1 MAKKVVNASLVVFAF
16 TVLLWGK
23 AYAFPTV
30 GADVF
35 DDNEGEEVVGNVLDN
50 DAESDGFLTIVSS
63 SLPPGMTLDDD
74 NLSGD
79 FGEVRY
85 THPDAYFSGI
95 VNFSYDVRQV
105 DTVDCTTLTP
115 DSLCTVTG
123 NGVVFFAPV
132 ANLPLFAFGGASGP
146 EDTAISLGIS
156 ITPVD
161 PSETLDIQLS
171 GVPAGSVLSGG
182 TFVSGDT
189 YALSLAEANSLSIT
203 PPLNFNGSLSL
214 NLAIETTDTAL
225 DPSATPVTD
234 QDNGNFPIFAM
245 VTAED
250 DDPVA
255 TGVVPTLD
263 MLEDTSDNVDLAASV
278 SDVDIGDTLTFSI
291 TSVDNAAIDTAS
303 MVGAVLEVTLL
314 PDAVDTGSVTVE
326 VTDADGGVPV
336 VLVVPVNV
344 TEVNDAP
351 TVVGAVTPVDVPEDA
366 APEVVSFAGVFEDV
380 DIVTGDNLTLS
391 ATFDS
396 GDALFDALAM
406 AADELTLTFAAEANG
421 AAVVLVEATD
431 IAGEVAQYFLNVT
444 VQSVNDAPTVVGSIS
459 SLTIDEDDPAT
470 PISLLG
476 VFADVDIATNADTL
490 SYEVSSNSNPAIF
503 TSVTI
508 AGDDLIVAP
517 LADANGVANLI
528 VIARDAAGL
537 PSPPA
542 AVTVTVDN
550 VNDAPTV
557 VGAVAPVDVME
568 DAPSEVISFTGVFDD
583 IDLPVGDSL
592 NLNAVF
598 ESGDAVFDSISL
610 SGEDLTLDFAPDA
623 NGMAI
628 VRIDATD
635 TGGEVAQYFLNV
647 TVQAVN
653 DAPVVAG
660 ALSDR
665 NINEDDPPEIVS
677 LAGVFTDVDIATNTD
692 LLTYEVD
699 NNTNPGIFSAAT
711 ISGDELTLDLLP
723 DANGFSEITI
733 IARDAAGVTSPPVS
747 FTVNVAS
754 VNDLPLAADDVLGDI
769 PEDTLELRID
779 VLANDYL
786 GDQPSTLASIVSV
799 GTYDFIDV
807 EGNLITAPQA
817 SVAIDPATNEVLF
830 TPAGN
835 FWGTAMFEYS
845 IEDSNGD
852 TDTAMVSFEVTPVN
866 DAPEGLQTHRY
877 DVFEGSILNVDF
889 ANGLLV
895 GAYDVDPAQVDINGD
910 PIAPQPL
917 SIVFETAPPPAQGTL
932 TTTASDGT
940 FTFVPAPGFTGETTF
955 EYTVFDNQVR
965 SATGDVVIEVLPLP
979 PAAST
984 PNPGEVSVLFNLAN
998 TPLEQSASVSP
1009 NVLVTMD
1016 DSGSMDW
1023 QVSMDMTDDNGRF
1036 VINNNG
1042 IATSYRRERVYSY
1055 LFSLN
1060 NNAYSATSGNG
1071 RVVPSQESLPAGNDY
1086 NVWQARSAAFNG
1098 IYYDPTVDYR
1108 PWTGIDNANNDLADA
1123 VPTAIRLDP
1132 MSAANTFDITQPVDY
1147 LAHSVPRWRTNGGSA
1162 DINVTNFYIPR
1173 YYTAAG
1179 VRVEIRDDGTMY
1191 PGGEQRDD
1199 CSGPSNTC
1207 TYDEEIQNFAN
1218 WFQYYRS
1225 RELVAK
1231 AALGNVVAE
1240 LQDIRVGVETINRRN
1255 NEAIADMNEFYWE
1268 GEKQELLDE
1277 IYTVNSSGGTPL
1289 RRALDDAGR
1298 ILACDR
1304 ADRDCPALPV
1314 PEGICQQNFTLLFS
1328 DGYWNG
1334 STPRTGNFDGD
1345 NSSIFDGGKFEDTH
1359 SNTLADIAMYY
1370 YENDMF
1376 PAVDDGVPLS
1386 TADVDSV
1393 PVGTYTS
1400 ANDFIHQ
1407 HMKTFTIA
1415 FGVEP
1420 DIDPLTAE
1428 TALATASFNW
1438 PAPGSAPNAKI
1449 DDMLHAA
1456 INGRGRFL
1464 NAGQPAELQAAVGA
1478 AFREFTQAASSSSAA
1493 AFNST
1498 SLREGTFLY
1507 RGFYDLRNRTGE
1519 MTASTVNATTGE
1531 ISAVPTWT
1539 AARMLDP
1546 SGPLSLT
1553 PAQRIIFSYDPDNN
1567 AGIQFVYN
1575 DLTPDQQLTLSENEV
1590 NFLRGERTF
1599 EEPLPGTL
1607 RERLADEG
1615 LLGDIINSSPVYV
1628 GPPRAFNRDQSPFPI
1643 NDLYSEFSADVAARR
1658 QVVYVGAND
1667 GMMHGFDA
1675 ETGAEVMAYVPN
1687 VIIDASNEYSNK
1699 LASFTSPFYLH
1710 DYYVDLSPRLN
1721 DVYMRP
1727 STSDGKQWMT
1737 TLVGGLGAGGKGY
1750 FALNVTD
1757 PDTQFASQA
1766 AAAGAALWEFTDED
1780 DTYPLDAAGDPIGGA
1795 VGAITDFNGDPV
1807 KDLGYSLSLP
1817 IITLSNEVD
1826 TDTLNEWVAIFGN
1839 GSNSTSG
1846 IATLFVLFMDKGLDG
1861 WDTAGDF
1868 VKITTG
1874 AGVPLPG
1881 EQLEGY
1887 PNALGTPTAV
1897 DRDLNG
1903 TVDLVYAGDRLG
1915 NLWRFNLESSNS
1927 ASWTATRLFT
1937 ATYDDGGTD
1946 VLQPILSQPLA
1957 VKHPQQTGFLITFGT
1972 GSFIAEEDGSD
1983 TSIQSIYT
1991 IWDPLVSNPPTA
2003 NANTKDTRL
2012 VEQVI
2017 TNVVDDS
2024 VTPAQT
2030 RRILTNNTV
2039 AYTAETLTPGVYG
2052 WYIDLDMVRAENTIS
2067 GAVNTDISGQ
2077 APPDVQYPGE
2087 KAIRRFIFRDGV
2099 ILTTTVLPATNATS
2113 CFGSRPGAIL
2123 ILDGLTGGD
2132 PGEAVIDFN
2141 LDGVVDDADL
2151 LAVGG
2156 QDFTAGLVF
2165 DFTQLDGQLVDLSTL
2180 GGQGDTDFL
2189 FICGGNECI
2198 SRRIRDLNDN
2208 KTGRL
2213 SWTELRAN

>member
-1 MAKKVVNASLVVFAF
+1 MANQAVRASLTTLVV
-16 TVLLWGK
+16 TGLIWGS
-23 AYAFPTV
+23 AYAIPPNV
-30 GADVF
+30 VDDVF
-35 DDNEGEEVVGNVLDN
+35 TGLEGSPVAGNVLAN
-50 DAESDGFLTIVSS
+50 DAPTSGTGLQIENAN
-63 SLPPGMTLDDD
+63 LPPGMTL
-74 NLSGD
+74 SPAGD
-79 FGEVRY
+79 VSY
-85 THPDAYFSGI
+85 THPDPYFSG
-95 VNFSYDVRQV
+95 VVPFDYEVRELDAV
-105 DTVDCTTLTP
+105 LCGAIPDPDCFRTA
-115 DSLCTVTG
+115 
-123 NGVVFFAPV
+123 NGTVFFAPV
-132 ANLPLFAFGGASGP
+132 ANLPVVAFGGASGG
-146 EDTAISLGIS
+146 EDTAIPLGIS
-156 ITPVD
+156 ISPED
-161 PSETLDIQLS
+161 PSETLEILLS
-171 GVPAGSVLSGG
+171 GVPTGAVLSGG
-182 TFVSGDT
+182 SPVSADT
-189 YALSLAEANSLSIT
+189 YALSLAEANSLTIT
-203 PPLNFNGSLSL
+203 PPLNFNGPLPLSL
-214 NLAIETTDTAL
+214 AITTTDTAL
-225 DPSATPVTD
+225 DPTSTPVTV
-234 QDNGNFPIFAM
+234 QDNANFPVIAM
-245 VTAED
+245 VTGVD
-250 DDPVA
+250 DDPFA
-255 TGVVPTLD
+255 TGMLPTLD
-263 MLEDTSDNVDLAASV
+263 TFEDTPAAVDLASAV
-278 SDVDIGDTLTFSI
+278 DDVDVGDTLTFTIS
-291 TSVDNAAIDTAS
+291 SVDNAAIDTAT
-303 MVGAVLEVTLL
+303 MVGSVLDVTLL
-314 PDAVDTGSVTVE
+314 PDAFANGSVTVE
-326 VTDADGGVPV
+326 VSDADGGVPV
-336 VLVVPVNV
+336 ILVVPVNV
-344 TEVNDAP
+344 AEVNDAP
-351 TVVGAVTPVDVPEDA
+351 TVVGGVAPVDVPEDSP
-366 APEVVSFAGVFEDV
+366 PEV
-380 DIVTGDNLTLS
+380 L
-391 ATFDS
+391 
-396 GDALFDALAM
+396 
-406 AADELTLTFAAEANG
+406 
-421 AAVVLVEATD
+421 
-431 IAGEVAQYFLNVT
+431 
-444 VQSVNDAPTVVGSIS
+444 
-459 SLTIDEDDPAT
+459 
-470 PISLLG
+470 
-476 VFADVDIATNADTL
+476 
-490 SYEVSSNSNPAIF
+490 
-503 TSVTI
+503 
-508 AGDDLIVAP
+508 
-517 LADANGVANLI
+517 
-528 VIARDAAGL
+528 
-537 PSPPA
+537 
-542 AVTVTVDN
+542 
-550 VNDAPTV
+550 
-557 VGAVAPVDVME
+557 
-568 DAPSEVISFTGVFDD
+568 SFTGVFDD
-583 IDLPVGDSL
+583 VDIPTGDSL
-592 NLNAVF
+592 SLSAVQD
-598 ESGDAVFDSISL
+598 SGDAIFDSVSMVA
-610 SGEDLTLDFAPDA
+610 EELTLTFTADA
-623 NGMAI
+623 NGSAVVLI
-628 VRIDATD
+628 EATD
-635 TGGEVAQYFLNV
+635 NSGEVVPYLLNV

-660 ALSDR
+660 SLPDR
-665 NINEDDPPEIVS
+665 NIDEDDPPEIVS
-677 LAGVFTDVDIATNTD
+677 LAGVFSDVDIATNGD
-692 LLTYEVD
+692 VLSYEVD
-699 NNTNPGIFSAAT
+699 NNTNPGIFSNQS
-711 ISGDELTLDLLP
+711 ISGDELTLDLLA
-723 DANGFSEITI
+723 DANGVADISI
-733 IARDAAGVTSPPVS
+733 IARDSGGLPSLPVT
-747 FTVNVAS
+747 FTITVNGVD
-754 VNDLPLAADDVLGDI
+754 DLPIAADDMLGDI

-786 GDQPSTLASIVSV
+786 GDQPSFLAGIESV
-799 GTYDFIDV
+799 GTYDFIDL

-817 SVAIDPATNEVLF
+817 SVAIDPATNEVVF
-830 TPAGN
+830 TPSGN
-835 FWGTAMFEYS
+835 FWGTATFEYR
-845 IEDSNGD
+845 IEDANGD
-852 TDTAMVSFEVTPVN
+852 TDTAMVSFEITPVN
-866 DAPEGLQTHRY
+866 DPPEGLQTHRY
-877 DVFEGSILNVDF
+877 SVFEGAVLNVDL

-895 GAYDVDPAQVDINGD
+895 GAYDVDPAQVDGNGD

-940 FTFVPAPGFTGETTF
+940 FTFLPAPGFIGETTF
-955 EYTVFDNQVR
+955 QYSVFDNQVR
-965 SATGDVVIEVLPLP
+965 SALGDVVIEVLPLP
-979 PAAST
+979 PAATT

-1042 IATSYRRERVYSY
+1042 IATSNRRERVYSY

-1060 NNAYSATSGNG
+1060 VNSYGATSGNG

-1086 NVWQARSAAFNG
+1086 NVWQARSAAFNS
-1098 IYYDPTVDYR
+1098 IYYDPTVDYD
-1108 PWTGIDNANNDLADA
+1108 PWTGVDNANNDLADA
-1123 VPTAIRLDP
+1123 IPTAIRLDP
-1132 MSAANTFDITQPVDY
+1132 LSAANTFDITQPVDY
-1147 LAHSVPRWRTNGGSA
+1147 LAHSVPRWQTNGGSA
-1162 DINVTNFYIPR
+1162 NINVTNFYIPR

-1179 VRVEIRDDGTMY
+1179 VRVEIRDDGTLY
-1191 PGGEQRDD
+1191 PGGDQRDD
-1199 CSGPSNTC
+1199 CSGPGNTC

-1240 LQDIRVGVETINRRN
+1240 LQDIRVGFETINRRS
-1255 NEAIADMNEFYWE
+1255 NEPIADMNEFYWE
-1268 GEKQELLDE
+1268 GEKQELLEE
-1277 IYTVNSSGGTPL
+1277 IYEVNSSGGTPL
-1289 RRALDDAGR
+1289 RRALDDAGQLLGCTR
-1298 ILACDR
+1298 GDR
-1304 ADRDCPALPV
+1304 ACPALPI
-1314 PEGICQQNFTLLFS
+1314 PEGICQQNFSLLFS

-1334 STPRTGNFDGD
+1334 GDPNPLMSPTAQNFDGD
-1345 NSSIFDGGKFEDTH
+1345 DSSVFDGGKFADTH
-1359 SNTLADIAMYY
+1359 SNTLADVAMYY
-1370 YENDMF
+1370 YENDLF
-1376 PAVDDGVPLS
+1376 PAVDDGVPLA
-1386 TADVDSV
+1386 TADIESV
-1393 PVGTYTS
+1393 PAGTYTS
-1400 ANDFIHQ
+1400 SNDFIHQ

-1428 TALATASFNW
+1428 TALAGTTFNW

-1464 NAGQPAELQAAVGA
+1464 NAGQPGELQAAVGA

-1519 MTASTVNATTGE
+1519 MTASTVNSTTGE
-1531 ISAVPTWT
+1531 IATVPTWT

-1553 PAQRIIFSYDPDNN
+1553 PAQRIIFSYDPDNRT
-1567 AGIQFVYN
+1567 GIQFVYN

-1590 NFLRGERTF
+1590 NYLRGERNF

-1628 GPPRAFNRDQSPFPI
+1628 GPPRAFNRDQSPYPI
-1643 NDLYSEFSADVAARR
+1643 TDLYSEFAANVNARR

-1667 GMMHGFDA
+1667 GMLHGFDA

-1687 VIIDASNEYSNK
+1687 VIIDAGNEFSNK
-1699 LASFTSPFYLH
+1699 LTSFTSPFYLH
-1710 DYYVDLSPRLN
+1710 DYFVDLSPRLN

-1727 STSDGKQWMT
+1727 STSDTKQWMT
-1737 TLVGGLGAGGKGY
+1737 ALVGGLGAGGKGY

-1757 PDTQFASQA
+1757 PGTQFADQA
-1766 AAAGAALWEFTDED
+1766 TAAGAALWEFTDED
-1780 DTYPLDAAGDPIGGA
+1780 DTYPLDASGNPIGGS

-1817 IITLSNEVD
+1817 IVTLSNEVD
-1826 TDTLNEWVAIFGN
+1826 TDSLNEWVAIFGN

-1861 WDTAGDF
+1861 WDDAGDF

-1915 NLWRFNLESSNS
+1915 NLWRFNLEDADSGN
-1927 ASWTATRLFT
+1927 WTATRLFT

-2030 RRILTNNTV
+2030 RRILSNNTV
-2039 AYTAETLTPGVYG
+2039 AYTAETATPGVYG
-2052 WYIDLDMVRAENTIS
+2052 WYIDLDMVRATDTIS
-2067 GAVNTDISGQ
+2067 GVPNTDISGQ

-2123 ILDGLTGGD
+2123 ILDALTGGD

-2151 LAVGG
+2151 LTVGG
-2156 QDFTAGLVF
+2156 QDFSAGLVF

>member
-1 MAKKVVNASLVVFAF
+1 MAKKAVNASLVMFAL
-16 TVLLWGK
+16 TVLLWGN

-30 GADVF
+30 GADDF
-35 DDNEGEEVVGNVLDN
+35 DDDEGAEVVGNVLDN
-50 DAESDGFLTIVSS
+50 DSESDGSLTIVGS
-63 SLPPGMTLDDD
+63 SLPPGMTLDD
-74 NLSGD
+74 NPLSAD

-85 THPDAYFSGI
+85 THPDVYFSGT

-105 DTVDCTTLTP
+105 DAVDCTIISP
-115 DSLCTVTG
+115 DPLCTVTG

-132 ANLPLFAFGGASGP
+132 ANLPLVAFGGASGP

-171 GVPAGSVLSGG
+171 GVPAGAVLSGG
-182 TFVSGDT
+182 TLVAADT
-189 YALSLAEANSLSIT
+189 YALSLAEANSLTIT
-203 PPLNFNGSLSL
+203 PPLNFNGPLPL
-214 NLAIETTDTAL
+214 NLFIETTDTAL
-225 DPSATPVTD
+225 DASASPVTD
-234 QDNGNFPIFAM
+234 QDNGSFPIFAM

-255 TGVVPTLD
+255 TGMVPTLD
-263 MLEDTSDNVDLAASV
+263 TFEDTPANVDLAASV
-278 SDVDIGDTLTFSI
+278 SDVDVGDTLSFSI
-291 TSVDNAAIDTAS
+291 ASVDNAAIDTAM
-303 MVGAVLEVTLL
+303 MVGSVLEVSLL
-314 PDAVDTGSVTVE
+314 PDAFGNGSVTVE
-326 VTDADGGVPV
+326 VSDADGGVPV

-344 TEVNDAP
+344 AEVNDVP
-351 TVVGAVTPVDVPEDA
+351 TVVGGVAPVDVPEDST
-366 APEVVSFAGVFEDV
+366 PEVVSFAGVFDDV
-380 DIVTGDNLTLS
+380 DIPTGDNLSLT
-391 ATFDS
+391 AAFES
-396 GDALFDALAM
+396 GDALFDTVSM
-406 AADELTLTFAAEANG
+406 SGDDLTLDFTAEANG
-421 AAVVLVEATD
+421 AAVV
-431 IAGEVAQYFLNVT
+431 
-444 VQSVNDAPTVVGSIS
+444 
-459 SLTIDEDDPAT
+459 
-470 PISLLG
+470 
-476 VFADVDIATNADTL
+476 
-490 SYEVSSNSNPAIF
+490 
-503 TSVTI
+503 
-508 AGDDLIVAP
+508 
-517 LADANGVANLI
+517 
-528 VIARDAAGL
+528 
-537 PSPPA
+537 
-542 AVTVTVDN
+542 
-550 VNDAPTV
+550 
-557 VGAVAPVDVME
+557 
-568 DAPSEVISFTGVFDD
+568 
-583 IDLPVGDSL
+583 
-592 NLNAVF
+592 
-598 ESGDAVFDSISL
+598 
-610 SGEDLTLDFAPDA
+610 
-623 NGMAI
+623 
-628 VRIDATD
+628 RIDATD
-635 TGGEVAQYFLNV
+635 TAGEVAQYFLNV

-660 ALSDR
+660 SLSDR
-665 NINEDDPPEIVS
+665 NIDEDDPPEVVS
-677 LAGVFTDVDIATNTD
+677 LAGVFTDVDIATNAD
-692 LLTYEVD
+692 ALTYEVD
-699 NNTNPGIFSAAT
+699 NNTNPGIFSNQT
-711 ISGDELTLDLLP
+711 ITGDELTLDLVP
-723 DANGFSEITI
+723 DANGVADITI
-733 IARDAAGVTSPPVS
+733 IARDSAGLPSLPVTFSITVAGVD
-747 FTVNVAS
+747 
-754 VNDLPLAADDVLGDI
+754 DLPVAADDVLGDI

-786 GDQPSTLASIVSV
+786 GDQPTTLASIVSV

-807 EGNLITAPQA
+807 EGNLVTAPQA
-817 SVAIDPATNEVLF
+817 SVSIDTATNEVLF
-830 TPAGN
+830 TPRGN

-845 IEDSNGD
+845 IEDANGD
-852 TDTAMVSFEVTPVN
+852 TDTAMVSFEITPVN

-877 DVFEGSILNVDF
+877 DVFEGAILNVEL

-895 GAYDVDPAQVDINGD
+895 GAYDVDPAQVDVNGD

-940 FTFVPAPGFTGETTF
+940 FTFIPAPGFTGETTF
-955 EYTVFDNQVR
+955 QYSVFDNQVR
-965 SATGDVVIEVLPLP
+965 SALGDVVIEVLPLP

-998 TPLEQSASVSP
+998 TPLEQSATVSP

-1042 IATSYRRERVYSY
+1042 IATSSRRERVYSY

-1060 NNAYSATSGNG
+1060 TNAYSATSGNG

-1098 IYYDPTVDYR
+1098 IYYDPTVDYN

-1132 MSAANTFDITQPVDY
+1132 MSAANTFDITQPVNY
-1147 LAHSVPRWRTNGGSA
+1147 LAHSVPRWQTNGGSA
-1162 DINVTNFYIPR
+1162 NVNVTNFYIPR

-1191 PGGEQRDD
+1191 PGGDQRDD

-1240 LQDIRVGVETINRRN
+1240 LQDIRVGFETINRRS

-1268 GEKQELLDE
+1268 GEKQELLDD
-1277 IYTVNSSGGTPL
+1277 IYSVDSSGGTPL

-1304 ADRDCPALPV
+1304 ADRDCPALPI

-1334 STPRTGNFDGD
+1334 STPRPGNFDGD
-1345 NSSIFDGGKFEDTH
+1345 DSSVFDGGKFADTH
-1359 SNTLADIAMYY
+1359 SDTLADIAMYY

-1420 DIDPLTAE
+1420 DIDPLAAE
-1428 TALATASFNW
+1428 AALAGATFAW
-1438 PAPGSAPNAKI
+1438 PSPGSAPNAKI

-1464 NAGQPAELQAAVGA
+1464 NAGQPGELQAAVGA

-1553 PAQRIIFSYDPDNN
+1553 PAQRIIFSYDPDSN
-1567 AGIQFVYN
+1567 AGVQFVYN

-1590 NFLRGERTF
+1590 NFLRGERNF

-1628 GPPRAFNRDQSPFPI
+1628 GPPRAFNRDQSPYPI

-1699 LASFTSPFYLH
+1699 LTSFTSPFYLH

-1727 STSDGKQWMT
+1727 STSEAKQWMT

-1757 PDTQFASQA
+1757 PDTQFADQA
-1766 AAAGAALWEFTDED
+1766 TAAGAALWEFTDED

-1861 WDTAGDF
+1861 WGTAGDF

-2003 NANTKDTRL
+2003 NADTKDTRL

-2039 AYTAETLTPGVYG
+2039 AYAPETLSAGVYG
-2052 WYIDLDMVRAENTIS
+2052 WYIDLDMVRAEDTIS
-2067 GAVNTDISGQ
+2067 GATNTDISGQ

-2123 ILDGLTGGD
+2123 ILDALPGGD

>member
-1 MAKKVVNASLVVFAF
+1 MAKKAVNASLVVFAL
-16 TVLLWGK
+16 TSLLWGN
-23 AYAFPTV
+23 AYAFPPTV
-30 GADVF
+30 G
-35 DDNEGEEVVGNVLDN
+35 DDLYVAPEGGSVAGNVLSN
-50 DAESDGFLTIVSS
+50 DAAFPSGTLVIEGA
-63 SLPPGMTLDDD
+63 SLAPGMTLDTTPGPTY
-74 NLSGD
+74 GD
-79 FGEVRY
+79 LAY
-85 THPDAYFSGI
+85 THPDPLFSG
-95 VNFSYDVRQV
+95 VVPFTYDIRQV
-105 DTVDCTTLTP
+105 DLTGCAVTP
-115 DSLCTVTG
+115 DPQCFQTG

-132 ANLPLFAFGGASGP
+132 ANLPAVAFGGASGG

-171 GVPAGSVLSGG
+171 GVPAGAVLSGG
-182 TFVSGDT
+182 TLVAADT
-189 YALSLAEANSLSIT
+189 YALSLAEANALSIT
-203 PPLNFNGSLSL
+203 PPLNFNGPIPL
-214 NLAIETTDTAL
+214 NLSVQTTDTVL
-225 DPSATPVTD
+225 DQTATPVTD
-234 QDNGNFPIFAM
+234 QDSGNFPIFAM
-245 VTAED
+245 VTAVD

-255 TGVVPTLD
+255 TGPVPSLD

-278 SDVDIGDTLTFSI
+278 SDVDVGDTLTFAI
-291 TSVDNAAIDTAS
+291 TSVDNAAIDTAT

-326 VTDADGGVPV
+326 VSDADGGVPV

-344 TEVNDAP
+344 TAVNDAP
-351 TVVGAVTPVDVPEDA
+351 TVVGGVSPVDVPEDSP
-366 APEVVSFAGVFEDV
+366 PEVVSFAGVFDDV
-380 DIVTGDNLTLS
+380 DIVTGDNLTLT
-391 ATFDS
+391 AAFDS
-396 GDALFDALAM
+396 GDAIFDSVAM
-406 AADELTLTFAAEANG
+406 AAEDLTLTFTAEANG
-421 AAVVLVEATD
+421 AAVVLIEATD
-431 IAGEVAQYFLNVT
+431 IDGEFVQYFLNVT
-444 VQSVNDAPTVVGSIS
+444 VQPVNDAPTVVGSIS
-459 SLTIDEDDPAT
+459 NLTIDEDDPAT
-470 PISLLG
+470 PVSLLG
-476 VFADVDIATNADTL
+476 VFADVDISTNADTL
-490 SYEVSSNSNPAIF
+490 TYEISSNSNPAIF
-503 TSVTI
+503 TSVTVV
-508 AGDDLIVAP
+508 GDDLIVDP
-517 LADANGVANLI
+517 LADANGVASLM
-528 VIARDAAGL
+528 VIARDAGGL
-537 PSPPA
+537 PSAPA
-542 AVTVTVDN
+542 GLTVTVAN

-557 VGAVAPVDVME
+557 VGAVASVDVME
-568 DAPSEVISFTGVFDD
+568 DAPAEVISFTGVFDD
-583 IDLPVGDSL
+583 IDIPVGDSL
-592 NLNAVF
+592 TLNAVF
-598 ESGDAVFDSISL
+598 ESGDAVFDSIAM
-610 SGEDLTLDFAPDA
+610 SGEELTLDFAPDA
-623 NGMAI
+623 NGVAV

-653 DAPVVAG
+653 DAPIVVG
-660 ALSDR
+660 SLSNR
-665 NINEDDPPEIVS
+665 NIDEDDPPEVVS
-677 LAGVFTDVDIATNTD
+677 LAGVFDDVDIVTNAD
-692 LLTYEVD
+692 MLSFEVD
-699 NNTNPGIFSAAT
+699 NNTNPGIFSAET

-723 DANGFSEITI
+723 DANGIADITI
-733 IARDAAGVTSPPVS
+733 IARDTAGLPSPPVT
-747 FTVNVAS
+747 FTITVDGV
-754 VNDLPLAADDVLGDI
+754 DDMPIAADDLLGDI
-769 PEDTLELRID
+769 SEDTLELRID

-786 GDQPSTLASIVSV
+786 GDVPTTLAGIVSV
-799 GTYDFIDV
+799 GTYDFVDV
-807 EGNLITAPQA
+807 EGNVVTAAQG
-817 SVAIDPATNEVLF
+817 SVAIDTATNEVVF
-830 TPAGN
+830 TPTGN

-852 TDTAMVSFEVTPVN
+852 IDTAMVSFEITPVN
-866 DAPEGLQTHRY
+866 DPPEGQQTHRY
-877 DVFEGSILNVDF
+877 SVFEGAILNVDL

-895 GAYDVDPAQVDINGD
+895 GAYDVDPSQVDVNGD
-910 PIAPQPL
+910 PISPQPL

-932 TTTASDGT
+932 TTTASDGS
-940 FTFVPAPGFTGETTF
+940 FTFMPAPGFTGETTF
-955 EYTVFDNQVR
+955 QYSVFDNQVR
-965 SATGDVVIEVLPLP
+965 SALGDVVIEVLPLP
-979 PAAST
+979 PAATT

-1009 NVLVTMD
+1009 NVLVTVD

-1042 IATSYRRERVYSY
+1042 IANSNRRERVYSY

-1060 NNAYSATSGNG
+1060 TNAYGATSGNG

-1086 NVWQARSAAFNG
+1086 NVWQARSSAFNG
-1098 IYYDPTVDYR
+1098 IYYDPTVDYN
-1108 PWTGIDNANNDLADA
+1108 PWTGVDNANNDLADA

-1179 VRVEIRDDGTMY
+1179 VRVEIRDDGSMY
-1191 PGGEQRDD
+1191 PGGDQRDD
-1199 CSGPSNTC
+1199 CTGAGNTC

-1240 LQDIRVGVETINRRN
+1240 LQDIRVGLETINRRDD
-1255 NEAIADMNEFYWE
+1255 EPIADMNEFYWE
-1268 GEKQELLDE
+1268 GEKRELLDE
-1277 IYTVNSSGGTPL
+1277 IYGVNSSGGTPL
-1289 RRALDDAGR
+1289 RRALNDAGQL
-1298 ILACDR
+1298 LACDR
-1304 ADRDCPALPV
+1304 ADRDCPALPA

-1334 STPRTGNFDGD
+1334 STPRPGNFDGD
-1345 NSSIFDGGKFEDTH
+1345 DSSVFDGGKFEDTH

-1386 TADVDSV
+1386 TSDIDSV

-1420 DIDPLTAE
+1420 DIDPLVAE
-1428 TALATASFNW
+1428 TALATTPFTW
-1438 PAPGSAPNAKI
+1438 PAPGSAANAKI

-1464 NAGQPAELQAAVGA
+1464 NAGQPGELQTAVGA

-1519 MTASTVNATTGE
+1519 MTASTVNSTTGE

-1546 SGPLSLT
+1546 TGPLSLT

-1567 AGIQFVYN
+1567 AGVEFVYN
-1575 DLTPDQQLTLSENEV
+1575 DLTPNQQLTLSENEV
-1590 NFLRGERTF
+1590 NFLRGERNF

-1628 GPPRAFNRDQSPFPI
+1628 GPPRAFNRDQSPYPI
-1643 NDLYSEFSADVAARR
+1643 DDLYSEFSANANARR

-1667 GMMHGFDA
+1667 GMLHGFDA

-1699 LASFTSPFYLH
+1699 LTSFTSPFYLH

-1727 STSDGKQWMT
+1727 STSDSKQWMT

-1795 VGAITDFNGDPV
+1795 VGAITDFNGNPV

-1861 WDTAGDF
+1861 WGTPGDF

-1915 NLWRFNLESSNS
+1915 NLWRFDLEDSNS
-1927 ASWTATRLFT
+1927 ANWSATRLFT

-2012 VEQVI
+2012 IEQTI

-2039 AYTAETLTPGVYG
+2039 AYAAETLTPGVYG

-2123 ILDGLTGGD
+2123 ILDALTGGD

-2151 LAVGG
+2151 LTVGG